1 MSVTRDRSLKVCRQF
16 PAFLLFLWQSMCQ
29 IVREWK
35 KAIELLFRV
44 SWVEGIV
51 WKEKEKEN
59 EKRKR
64 KRKRKEKE
72 KEKKKEKEIE
82 KKNQTFISSFGQFH
96 RIPSILHTL
105 LFCFKSGNLP
115 KSYHGLLVFL
125 TSRDRDPF
133 CPGYVSLVYFLLMF
147 HDKKL
152 TTLLLFP

>member
-16 PAFLLFLWQSMCQ
+16 PAFLLFLWQSMCR

-51 WKEKEKEN
+51 WKEKEKEK
-59 EKRKR
+59 EKEK
-64 KRKRKEKE
+64 KRKEKE
-72 KEKKKEKEIE
+72 KEIEKE

-133 CPGYVSLVYFLLMF
+133 FPGYVSLVYFLLLF

>member
-51 WKEKEKEN
+51 WKEKEKEK
-59 EKRKR
+59 EKR

-82 KKNQTFISSFGQFH
+82 KKKPNLHFFIWPVSQNSVH
-96 RIPSILHTL
+96 STYATILFQVGEFAKIVPRAIG
-105 LFCFKSGNLP
+105 LFNLSRSRP
-115 KSYHGLLVFL
+115 FL
-125 TSRDRDPF
+125 SWL
-133 CPGYVSLVYFLLMF
+133 CLAC
-147 HDKKL
+147 
-152 TTLLLFP
+152 LFPLNVSW